1 MKYISLVNTFVKNNK
16 PERWI
21 MSTNVETMRMTKVYG
36 TDLHHLQR
44 VNAESDICKRRWL
57 QKYSHR
63 LLRLWLQWQSPL
75 GVTSTYVE
83 QIEEDLANFYDEPL
97 KRIFIETT
105 YH

>member
-1 MKYISLVNTFVKNNK
+1 M
-16 PERWI
+16 
-21 MSTNVETMRMTKVYG
+21 MSKDVETIRMTTVYG

-44 VNAESDICKRRWL
+44 VNAESDIGKRRWL

-63 LLRLWLQWQSPL
+63 LLRLWLEWQPPL
-75 GVTSTYVE
+75 GVASTYAE
-83 QIEEDLANFYDEPL
+83 QIEEDLAKFYNEPL